1 MRSLER
7 FTSSNR
13 MRFRQVGR
21 GRLGALQR
29 YLSDDIGIGEVG
41 AAFERLVLLQEN
53 VEIELAALE

>member
-1 MRSLER
+1 
-7 FTSSNR
+7 